1 MIGLSMIHRYG
12 KNASPIVHVLMA
24 NVYLLVPPLMN
35 PIVYS
40 VKTKQIRDRI
50 IKKFNQQKVWKKL

>member
-1 MIGLSMIHRYG
+1 MIHRYG

-50 IKKFNQQKVWKKL
+50 LKKFNQQKVWKKL